1 MKTITVSVNLVTVLV
16 QPVLPLIAVLLVLV
30 TEKLSVV
37 LVLAQNT
44 PMKTDNQ
51 HAQNVLKNVKSV
63 LTCQTTVLFVLKEE
77 LTHQN
82 VTYQTQLLNLLLLEI
97 SQLDPSK
104 LLTVLADVKL
114 VKSKDLTV

>member
-1 MKTITVSVNLVTVLV
+1 M
-16 QPVLPLIAVLLVLV
+16 V
-30 TEKLSVV
+30 TENKSVV
-37 LVLAQNT
+37 LVLAQIT

-51 HAQNVLKNVKSV
+51 HVQNVLKNVKSV

-82 VTYQTQLLNLLLLEI
+82 VNYQTQLLNLLLLKM

-104 LLTVLADVKL
+104 LLTVLADVKH